1 MQLKTRETQLLFDI
15 IGKDNLRFVGGCVRN
30 SLLQKENTDIDLAT
44 VKKPQEVMNLLKN
57 ANIRVVETG
66 IKYGTV
72 TAVIDGQAF
81 EITTLRR
88 DLKCDGRYAEV
99 EFTDDWEED
108 ASRRDFTINAMSCD
122 LDGKL
127 YDYFSGKEDLAAGL
141 VRFVGDA
148 NKRVEEDVLRILR
161 FFRFNAYFAHDF
173 DSLDKASLDACVM
186 LAKNLPKL
194 SGERISNE
202 MFKLLDAPHADEV
215 LKIMYKLG
223 ITGYLFGM
231 DVNINALNNLDLD
244 NLRLDYLSKPLLR
257 LAALLSGNI
266 SDAAFTRFVAL
277 WRLSRKDSI
286 FLHNVLFP
294 VFPYSESMDISG
306 QRKYMRIAG
315 KDVFVAVMLINSK
328 NYLETHNKIYEAL
341 NWDIPKFPVSGK
353 DLIILGIGEGKKIGE
368 MLAFAEKW
376 WEEGGYKAGKED
388 ILQYIQGEF

>member
-57 ANIRVVETG
+57 ANIRVVDTG

-148 NKRVEEDVLRILR
+148 NERVEEDVLRILR

-173 DSLDKASLDACVM
+173 DSLDKAS
-186 LAKNLPKL
+186 
-194 SGERISNE
+194 
-202 MFKLLDAPHADEV
+202 
-215 LKIMYKLG
+215 
-223 ITGYLFGM
+223 
-231 DVNINALNNLDLD
+231 
-244 NLRLDYLSKPLLR
+244 
-257 LAALLSGNI
+257 
-266 SDAAFTRFVAL
+266 
-277 WRLSRKDSI
+277 
-286 FLHNVLFP
+286 
-294 VFPYSESMDISG
+294 
-306 QRKYMRIAG
+306 
-315 KDVFVAVMLINSK
+315 AV
-328 NYLETHNKIYEAL
+328 
-341 NWDIPKFPVSGK
+341 
-353 DLIILGIGEGKKIGE
+353 
-368 MLAFAEKW
+368 
-376 WEEGGYKAGKED
+376 
-388 ILQYIQGEF
+388 